1 MKLSIIMPSKNEA
14 EGIAYA
20 LESWIRVC
28 EGLDYE
34 IIVVDDSDD
43 ETPLIVKKYAE
54 KYQNIKLIYG
64 ERKGVG
70 AARNL
75 GFKHSTGEIIIW
87 SDADGNPEGLK
98 DEFIRRQRR
107 WLFSVLECFKDE
119 EVDVVFS
126 PGELWVTNSLL
137 ANACSIA
144 RIDFNVSSI
153 AFAYRRSVFKGL
165 PISEG
170 ITVGE
175 DVEMY
180 LRAMK
185 NARKKAVSREPYL
198 VFYPSLLSLR
208 EMVSS
213 HLWYGREYLPFMRK
227 HIKRGLINVCGCFAY
242 FTAVLLLPL
251 SLINWIFAMPF
262 IIGVIAE
269 YARQRKKFSICKSK
283 KLLHAWFFIPIPAY
297 IQRIAFSLGFIE
309 SLIRRKRV

>member
-185 NARKKAVSREPYL
+185 NARKKAISKEPHL
-198 VFYPSLLSLR
+198 FYAPIFNFSDL
-208 EMVSS
+208 VSS
-213 HLWYGREYLPFMRK
+213 HFWYGKEYLPFLMK
-227 HIKRGLINVCGCFAY
+227 NKKPGLINLCGCLVY
-242 FTAVLLLPL
+242 TGAVLMLPFAFL
-251 SLINWIFAMPF
+251 NLIFVIPF
-262 IIGVIAE
+262 VIGILAE
-269 YARQRKKFSICKSK
+269 YLRQLKKFNICRKK
-283 KLLHAWFFIPIPAY
+283 KLTHAWFFIPIPAY
-297 IQRIAFSLGFIE
+297 VQRIAFSIGFIIG
-309 SLIRRKRV
+309 LIKRVLK